1 MTRELGGTSC
11 GSFRED
17 LRRPRECVTVLG
29 VQPDDTFIQILSQ
42 LCAWT
47 TVVTV
52 EPRTGGSF
60 DAVLL
65 ACGESVVF
73 YECWDGAAGT
83 PGGDLGAIGVADIVA
98 LRVAY

>member
-1 MTRELGGTSC
+1 MRWRLRRTSC
-11 GSFRED
+11 GSLRED

-29 VQPDDTFIQILSQ
+29 VQPDDTFLQILSE

-52 EPRTGGSF
+52 EPRTGDPF

-65 ACGESVVF
+65 ACGESVLLF
-73 YECWDGAAGT
+73 ECWDGSAGT
-83 PGGDLGAIGVADIVA
+83 PGGDLGTIDVVDVVA